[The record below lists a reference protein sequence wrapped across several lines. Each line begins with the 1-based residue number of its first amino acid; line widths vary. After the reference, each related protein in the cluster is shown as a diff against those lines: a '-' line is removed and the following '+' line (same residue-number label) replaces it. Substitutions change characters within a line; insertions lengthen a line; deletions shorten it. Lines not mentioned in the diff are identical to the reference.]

1 MYRAG
6 YIPAHYTSEKEWKA
20 RKTIELSQAI
30 KVPSLGMQL
39 INFKRA
45 QIDLCTADVLKKYI
59 GQEKIQ
65 SILQNVVPSW
75 DFDNEA
81 LQEEIIKSIVGK
93 QNEYVLKPNLE
104 AGGNNIFNQ

>member
-1 MYRAG
+1 MRLKDGKLFYESDEVGLVMYRAG

-59 GQEKIQ
+59 G
-65 SILQNVVPSW
+65 
-75 DFDNEA
+75 
-81 LQEEIIKSIVGK
+81 
-93 QNEYVLKPNLE
+93 
-104 AGGNNIFNQ
+104 